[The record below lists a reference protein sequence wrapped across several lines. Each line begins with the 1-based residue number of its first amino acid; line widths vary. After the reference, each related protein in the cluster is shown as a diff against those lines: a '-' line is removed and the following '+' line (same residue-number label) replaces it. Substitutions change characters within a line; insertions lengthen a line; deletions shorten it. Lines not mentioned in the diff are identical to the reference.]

1 MKVFKTIKPMK
12 YTKWIV
18 ILFCLIGMTACRQD
32 VPRFRIGVAQC
43 SDDSWRH
50 KMNDEILREAMFYDG
65 VSVEIRSAGDDNRQ
79 QAEDVRYFIDKGVD
93 LLIISANEAAP
104 MTPIVEEAYQKGIPV
119 ILVDRKIL
127 SDKYTAYISADNYEI
142 GRAVGNYMASTLK
155 GKGNVVELTGLSGST
170 PAMERHQG
178 FMAAISNFP
187 DIKLIDKADA
197 AWEREPAEVAMDSI
211 LRRHPKI
218 DAVYAHNDRIAPGAY
233 QAARKAGREKE
244 MIFVG
249 IDALPGKGNGLELV
263 LDSVLNATFIYPTNG
278 DKVLQLAMNIL
289 EAKPYPRETIMNTA
303 VVDRTNAHVMQL
315 QTAHISELDE
325 KIETLNGRI
334 DGYLSR
340 VATQQVVMYGGL
352 VILLLVAGLLV
363 VVYNS
368 LRSKNRLNRELSEQK
383 RQLEEQ
389 RDKLEEQRD
398 QLEQQRDKLAEQRD
412 QLIQL
417 SHQLE
422 EATHAKLVFFTNIS
436 HDFRTPLTLV
446 ADPVEHLL
454 ADKTLS
460 DDQHRMLLLVQRN
473 VNILLRLVN
482 QILDF
487 RKYENGKMEYTPV
500 PVDILSSFKGWNESF
515 LAAARKKHIHFSF
528 DNMPDTDYHTL
539 ADVEKL
545 ERIYFN
551 LLSNAFKF
559 TPENGKV
566 TVRLSALTKE
576 DDRWIRFTV
585 SNTGSMISAEHI
597 RNIFDRFYKIDMHH
611 AGSGI
616 GLALVKAFVELHGGT
631 ISVESDEKQGTV
643 FTVDLQVRTC
653 ACETSSLEESPV
665 SSVSEA
671 SSLNDALPIEEEE
684 LEKNY
689 DSSKPSVL
697 IIDDNVDIRS
707 YVHGLLHTNYTVIEA
722 ADGSEGI
729 RKAMKYVPDLIISDV
744 MMPGIDGIECC
755 RRLKSELQTCHIP
768 VILLT
773 ACSLDEQKIQGYDG
787 GADSYISKPFS
798 SQLLLARVRNLID
811 SHRRLK
817 QFFGGGQALAKED
830 VCDMDKDF
838 VEKFKAL
845 IDAKMGDSGL
855 NVEDLGKEMGLSRV
869 QLYRKIKSLTNYSP
883 NELLRIAR
891 LKRAASLLAS
901 SDMTV
906 AEIGYEVGFSSPSYF
921 AKCYKEQFGESPTD
935 LLKRKG

>member
-1 MKVFKTIKPMK
+1 MRTIKAMK

-18 ILFCLIGMTACRQD
+18 ILFCLLGIAACRQD
-32 VPRFRIGVAQC
+32 APRFRIGVAQC

-65 VSVEIRSAGDDNRQ
+65 VSVEIRSAGDDNRR
-79 QAEDVRYFIDKGVD
+79 QAEDVHYFIDKGVD

-119 ILVDRKIL
+119 VLVDRKIL
-127 SDKYTAYISADNYEI
+127 SDKYTAYIGADNYEI
-142 GRAVGNYMASTLK
+142 GRAVGNYIASSLK
-155 GKGNVVELTGLSGST
+155 GKGNVVELTGLGGST

-187 DIKLIDKADA
+187 DVKLIDKADA
-197 AWEREPAEVAMDSI
+197 AWERGPAEVEMDSM
-211 LRRHPKI
+211 LPRNPRI

-233 QAARKAGREKE
+233 QAAKKVGREKE
-244 MIFVG
+244 MMFVG

-263 LDSVLNATFIYPTNG
+263 LDGVLDATFIYPTNG

-289 EAKPYPRETIMNTA
+289 EKKPYPRETVMNTA

-315 QTAHISELDE
+315 QTTHISELDQ

-334 DGYLSR
+334 GGYLSR
-340 VATQQVVMYGGL
+340 VATQQVVLYGGL

-363 VVYNS
+363 VVYKS
-368 LRSKNRLNRELSEQK
+368 LRSKNRLNKELSEQK

-398 QLEQQRDKLAEQRD
+398 KLEEQRDKLEEQRD

-454 ADKTLS
+454 TDKTLS
-460 DDQHRMLLLVQRN
+460 GDQHRMLMLIQRN

-500 PVDILSSFKGWNESF
+500 PVDILSSFEGWNESF

-528 DNMPDTDYHTL
+528 DNIPDTDYHTL
-539 ADVEKL
+539 ADIEKL

-566 TVRLSALTKE
+566 TVRLASLTKE
-576 DDRWIRFTV
+576 DSQWIRFTIA
-585 SNTGSMISAEHI
+585 NTGSMISAEHI
-597 RNIFDRFYKIDMHH
+597 RSIFERFYKIDMHH

-643 FTVDLQVRTC
+643 FTVDLPIRT
-653 ACETSSLEESPV
+653 CETSILEDSSASP
-665 SSVSEA
+665 VSEA

-684 LEKNY
+684 ELGKNY

-697 IIDDNVDIRS
+697 IIDDNADIRS
-707 YVHGLLHTNYTVIEA
+707 YVHGLLHTDYTVIEA

-773 ACSLDEQKIQGYDG
+773 ACSLDEQRIQGYDG

-817 QFFGGGQALAKED
+817 QFFGDGQTLAKED

-845 IDAKMGDSGL
+845 IDAKMGDSNL
-855 NVEDLGKEMGLSRV
+855 NVEDLGKDMGLSRV

-891 LKRAASLLAS
+891 LKKAASLLAS

-906 AEIGYEVGFSSPSYF
+906 SEIGYEVGFSSPSYF
-921 AKCYKEQFGESPTD
+921 TKCYKEQFGESPTD

>member
-1 MKVFKTIKPMK
+1 MG
-12 YTKWIV
+12 YLRWIV
-18 ILFCLIGMTACRQD
+18 ILFCFLGMVACHQD
-32 VPRFRIGVAQC
+32 VPHFRIGVAQC

-65 VSVEIRSAGDDNRQ
+65 VAVEIRSAGDDNRK
-79 QAEDVRYFIDKGVD
+79 QAEDVRYFMDKGVD

-104 MTPIVEEAYQKGIPV
+104 MTPVVEEAYRKGIPV
-119 ILVDRKIL
+119 ILIDRKIL
-127 SDKYTAYISADNYEI
+127 SDKYTAYIGADNYEI
-142 GRAVGNYMASTLK
+142 GRAVGNYIASSLR
-155 GKGNVVELTGLSGST
+155 GKGNVVELTGLGGST

-197 AWEREPAEVAMDSI
+197 AWESGPAEVEMDSM
-211 LRRHPKI
+211 LCRHPKI

-233 QAARKAGREKE
+233 RAAKKVGREKE
-244 MIFVG
+244 MLFVG

-278 DKVLQLAMNIL
+278 DKVMQLAMNIL
-289 EAKPYPRETIMNTA
+289 EKKPYPRETVMNTA
-303 VVDRTNAHVMQL
+303 VVDHTNAHVMQL
-315 QTAHISELDE
+315 QTTHISELDQ

-334 DGYLSR
+334 GGYLSR

-352 VILLLVAGLLV
+352 VILLLVAGLLL
-363 VVYNS
+363 VVYKS

-398 QLEQQRDKLAEQRD
+398 KLEEQRD

-422 EATHAKLVFFTNIS
+422 EATHAKLVFCTNVS

-454 ADKTLS
+454 ADKTLNG
-460 DDQHRMLLLVQRN
+460 DQHRMLMLIQRN

-487 RKYENGKMEYTPV
+487 RKYENGMMEYTPV
-500 PVDILSSFKGWNESF
+500 PVDILSSFEGWNESF
-515 LAAARKKHIHFSF
+515 LAVVRKKHIHFSF
-528 DNMPDTDYHTL
+528 DKLADTDYHTL

-566 TVRLSALTKE
+566 TVRLSPLTKE
-576 DDRWIRFTV
+576 DGRWIRFTV
-585 SNTGSMISAEHI
+585 ANTGSMISVEHI
-597 RNIFDRFYKIDMHH
+597 RNIFDRFYRIDMHH

-616 GLALVKAFVELHGGT
+616 GLALVKAFVELHKGT
-631 ISVESDEKQGTV
+631 ISVESDEKQGTI
-643 FTVDLQVRTC
+643 FTVDLPMQTC
-653 ACETSSLEESPV
+653 EVTVSVDSPLSSSIGASV
-665 SSVSEA
+665 SSA
-671 SSLNDALPIEEEE
+671 LNNAQVAEEEE
-684 LEKNY
+684 TERDY

-697 IIDDNVDIRS
+697 IIDDNADIRS
-707 YVHGLLHTNYTVIEA
+707 YVHSLLHADYTVIEA
-722 ADGSEGI
+722 VDGSEGI

-773 ACSLDEQKIQGYDG
+773 ACSLDEQRIQGYDG

-817 QFFGGGQALAKED
+817 QFFGDGQTLAKED
-830 VCDMDKDF
+830 VCDMDKNF
-838 VEKFKAL
+838 VEKFKSL
-845 IDAKMGDSGL
+845 LDAKLGDSNL
-855 NVEDLGKEMGLSRV
+855 NVEDLGKDMGLSRV

-891 LKRAASLLAS
+891 LKKAASLLAS

-921 AKCYKEQFGESPTD
+921 TKCYKEQFGESPTD
-935 LLKRKG
+935 FLKRRG

>member
-1 MKVFKTIKPMK
+1 MG
-12 YTKWIV
+12 YLRWIV
-18 ILFCLIGMTACRQD
+18 ILFCFLGMVACHQD
-32 VPRFRIGVAQC
+32 VPHFCIGVAQC

-65 VSVEIRSAGDDNRQ
+65 VAVEIRSAGDDNRK
-79 QAEDVRYFIDKGVD
+79 QAEDVRYFMDKGVD

-104 MTPIVEEAYQKGIPV
+104 MTPVVEEAYQKGIPV
-119 ILVDRKIL
+119 ILIDRKIL
-127 SDKYTAYISADNYEI
+127 SDKYTAYIGADNYEI
-142 GRAVGNYMASTLK
+142 GRAVGNYIASSLQ
-155 GKGNVVELTGLSGST
+155 GKGNVVELTGLGGAT

-197 AWEREPAEVAMDSI
+197 AWESGPAEVEMDSM
-211 LRRHPKI
+211 LCRHPKI

-233 QAARKAGREKE
+233 RAAKKVGREKE
-244 MIFVG
+244 MLFVG

-278 DKVLQLAMNIL
+278 DKVMQLAMNIL
-289 EAKPYPRETIMNTA
+289 EKKPYPRETVMNTA
-303 VVDRTNAHVMQL
+303 VVDHTNAHVMQI
-315 QTAHISELDE
+315 QTTHISELDQ

-334 DGYLSR
+334 GGYLSR

-352 VILLLVAGLLV
+352 VILLLVAGLLL
-363 VVYNS
+363 VVYKS

-383 RQLEEQ
+383 KQLEEQ
-389 RDKLEEQRD
+389 RDKLEG
-398 QLEQQRDKLAEQRD
+398 QRDKLEEQRD

-454 ADKTLS
+454 ADKTLNG
-460 DDQHRMLLLVQRN
+460 DQHRMLMLIQRN

-487 RKYENGKMEYTPV
+487 RKYENGMMEYTPV
-500 PVDILSSFKGWNESF
+500 PVDILSSFEGWNESF

-528 DNMPDTDYHTL
+528 DKMADTDYHTL

-566 TVRLSALTKE
+566 TVRLSPLTKE
-576 DDRWIRFTV
+576 DGRWIRFTV
-585 SNTGSMISAEHI
+585 ANTGSMISVEHI
-597 RNIFDRFYKIDMHH
+597 RNIFDRFYRIDMHH

-616 GLALVKAFVELHGGT
+616 GLALVKAFVELHKGT
-631 ISVESDEKQGTV
+631 ISVESDEKQGTI
-643 FTVDLQVRTC
+643 FTVDLPMQTC
-653 ACETSSLEESPV
+653 EVTVSVDSPLSSSIGASV
-665 SSVSEA
+665 SSA
-671 SSLNDALPIEEEE
+671 LNNAQVAEEEE
-684 LEKNY
+684 PEKDY

-697 IIDDNVDIRS
+697 VIDDNADIRS
-707 YVHGLLHTNYTVIEA
+707 YVYSLLHTDYTVIEA
-722 ADGSEGI
+722 ADGSDGI

-773 ACSLDEQKIQGYDG
+773 ACSLDEQRIQGYDG

-817 QFFGGGQALAKED
+817 QFFGDRHTLAKED
-830 VCDMDKDF
+830 VCDMDKNF
-838 VEKFKAL
+838 VEKFKSL
-845 IDAKMGDSGL
+845 LDAKLGDSNL
-855 NVEDLGKEMGLSRV
+855 NVEDLGKDMGLSRV

-891 LKRAASLLAS
+891 LKKAASLLAS

-921 AKCYKEQFGESPTD
+921 TKCYKEQFGESPTD
-935 LLKRKG
+935 FLKRRG

>member
-1 MKVFKTIKPMK
+1 MG
-12 YTKWIV
+12 YLRWIV
-18 ILFCLIGMTACRQD
+18 ILFCFLGMVACHQD
-32 VPRFRIGVAQC
+32 VPHFRIGVAQC

-65 VSVEIRSAGDDNRQ
+65 VAVEIRSAGDDNRK
-79 QAEDVRYFIDKGVD
+79 QAEDVRYFMDKGVD

-104 MTPIVEEAYQKGIPV
+104 MTPVVEEAYQKGIPV
-119 ILVDRKIL
+119 ILIDRKIL
-127 SDKYTAYISADNYEI
+127 SDKYTAYIGADNYEI
-142 GRAVGNYMASTLK
+142 GRAVGNYIASSLQ
-155 GKGNVVELTGLSGST
+155 GKGNVVELTGLGGAT

-197 AWEREPAEVAMDSI
+197 AWESGPAEVEMDSM
-211 LRRHPKI
+211 LCRHPKI

-233 QAARKAGREKE
+233 RAAKKVGREKE
-244 MIFVG
+244 MLFVG

-278 DKVLQLAMNIL
+278 DKVMQLAMNIL
-289 EAKPYPRETIMNTA
+289 EKKPYPRETVMNTA
-303 VVDRTNAHVMQL
+303 VVDHTNAHVMQL
-315 QTAHISELDE
+315 QTTHISELDQ

-334 DGYLSR
+334 GGYLSR

-352 VILLLVAGLLV
+352 VILLLVAGLLL
-363 VVYNS
+363 VVYKS

-383 RQLEEQ
+383 KQLEEQ
-389 RDKLEEQRD
+389 RDKLEG
-398 QLEQQRDKLAEQRD
+398 QRDKLEEQRD

-454 ADKTLS
+454 ADKTLNG
-460 DDQHRMLLLVQRN
+460 DQHRMLMLIQRN

-487 RKYENGKMEYTPV
+487 RKYENGMMEYTPV
-500 PVDILSSFKGWNESF
+500 PVDILSSFEGWNESF

-528 DNMPDTDYHTL
+528 DKMADTDYHTL

-566 TVRLSALTKE
+566 TVRLSPLTKE
-576 DDRWIRFTV
+576 DGRWIRFTV
-585 SNTGSMISAEHI
+585 ANTGSMISVEHI
-597 RNIFDRFYKIDMHH
+597 RNIFDRFYRIDMHH

-616 GLALVKAFVELHGGT
+616 GLALVKAFVELHKGT
-631 ISVESDEKQGTV
+631 ISVESDEKQGTI
-643 FTVDLQVRTC
+643 FTVDLPMQTC
-653 ACETSSLEESPV
+653 EVTVSVDSPLSSSIGASV
-665 SSVSEA
+665 SSA
-671 SSLNDALPIEEEE
+671 LNNAQVAEEEE
-684 LEKNY
+684 PEKDY

-697 IIDDNVDIRS
+697 VIDDNADIRS
-707 YVHGLLHTNYTVIEA
+707 YVYSLLHTDYTVIEA
-722 ADGSEGI
+722 ADGSDGI

-773 ACSLDEQKIQGYDG
+773 ACSLDEQRIQGYDG

-798 SQLLLARVRNLID
+798 SQLLLACVRNLID

-817 QFFGGGQALAKED
+817 QFFGDRHTLAKED
-830 VCDMDKDF
+830 VCDMDKNF
-838 VEKFKAL
+838 VEKFKSL
-845 IDAKMGDSGL
+845 LDAKLGDSNL
-855 NVEDLGKEMGLSRV
+855 NVEDLGKDMGLSRV

-891 LKRAASLLAS
+891 LKKAASLLAS

-921 AKCYKEQFGESPTD
+921 TKCYKEQFGESPTD
-935 LLKRKG
+935 FLKRRG

>member
-1 MKVFKTIKPMK
+1 MG
-12 YTKWIV
+12 YLRWIV
-18 ILFCLIGMTACRQD
+18 ILFCFLGMVACHQD
-32 VPRFRIGVAQC
+32 VPHFRIGVAQC

-65 VSVEIRSAGDDNRQ
+65 VAVEIRSAGDDNRK
-79 QAEDVRYFIDKGVD
+79 QAEDVRYFMDKGVD

-104 MTPIVEEAYQKGIPV
+104 MTPVVEEAYQKGIPV
-119 ILVDRKIL
+119 ILIDRKIL
-127 SDKYTAYISADNYEI
+127 SDKYTAYIGADNYEI
-142 GRAVGNYMASTLK
+142 GRAVGNYIASSLQ
-155 GKGNVVELTGLSGST
+155 GKGNVVELTGLGGAT

-197 AWEREPAEVAMDSI
+197 AWESGPAEVEMDSM
-211 LRRHPKI
+211 LCRHPKI

-233 QAARKAGREKE
+233 RAAKKVGREKE
-244 MIFVG
+244 MLFVG

-278 DKVLQLAMNIL
+278 DKVMQLAMNIL
-289 EAKPYPRETIMNTA
+289 EKKPYPRETVMNTA
-303 VVDRTNAHVMQL
+303 VVDHTNAHVMQL
-315 QTAHISELDE
+315 QTTHISELDQ

-334 DGYLSR
+334 GGYLSR

-352 VILLLVAGLLV
+352 VILLLVAGLLL
-363 VVYNS
+363 VVYKS

-383 RQLEEQ
+383 KQLEEQ
-389 RDKLEEQRD
+389 RDKLEG
-398 QLEQQRDKLAEQRD
+398 QRDKLEEQRD

-454 ADKTLS
+454 ADKTLNG
-460 DDQHRMLLLVQRN
+460 DQHRMLMLIQRN

-487 RKYENGKMEYTPV
+487 RKYENGMMEYTPV
-500 PVDILSSFKGWNESF
+500 PVDILSSFEGWNESF
-515 LAAARKKHIHFSF
+515 LTAARKKHIHFSF
-528 DNMPDTDYHTL
+528 DKMADTDYHTL

-566 TVRLSALTKE
+566 TVRLSPLTKE
-576 DDRWIRFTV
+576 DGRWIRFTV
-585 SNTGSMISAEHI
+585 ANTGSMISVEHI
-597 RNIFDRFYKIDMHH
+597 RNIFDRFYRIDMHH

-616 GLALVKAFVELHGGT
+616 GLALVKAFVELHKGT
-631 ISVESDEKQGTV
+631 ISVESDEKQGTI
-643 FTVDLQVRTC
+643 FTVDLPMQTC
-653 ACETSSLEESPV
+653 EVTVSVDSPLFSSIGASV
-665 SSVSEA
+665 SSV
-671 SSLNDALPIEEEE
+671 LNNAQVAEEEE
-684 LEKNY
+684 PEKDY

-697 IIDDNVDIRS
+697 IIDDNADIRS
-707 YVHGLLHTNYTVIEA
+707 YVYSLLHTDYTVIEA
-722 ADGSEGI
+722 ADGSDGI

-773 ACSLDEQKIQGYDG
+773 ACSLDEQRIQGYDG

-798 SQLLLARVRNLID
+798 SQLLLARVRNLIN

-817 QFFGGGQALAKED
+817 QFFGDGQTLAKED
-830 VCDMDKDF
+830 VCDMDKNF
-838 VEKFKAL
+838 VEKFKSL
-845 IDAKMGDSGL
+845 LDAKLGDSNL
-855 NVEDLGKEMGLSRV
+855 NVEDLGKDMGLSRV

-891 LKRAASLLAS
+891 LKKAASLLAS

-921 AKCYKEQFGESPTD
+921 TKCYKEQFGESPTD
-935 LLKRKG
+935 FLKRRG

>member
-1 MKVFKTIKPMK
+1 MKKEKHSAMRYFRWTA
-12 YTKWIV
+12 
-18 ILFCLIGMTACRQD
+18 ILLCLIGITACRQD
-32 VPRFRIGVAQC
+32 TPRFRIGVAQC

-65 VSVEIRSAGDDNRQ
+65 VSVEIRSAGDDNRR
-79 QAEDVRYFIDKGVD
+79 QAEDIHYFMDKGVD

-104 MTPIVEEAYQKGIPV
+104 MTPIVEEAYRKGIPV
-119 ILVDRKIL
+119 ITVDRKIL
-127 SDKYTAYISADNYEI
+127 SDKYTAYIGADNYEI
-142 GRAVGNYMASTLK
+142 GRSVGNYIASRLE

-178 FMAAISNFP
+178 FMAAISKFP

-197 AWEREPAEVAMDSI
+197 AWERGPAEIEMDSM
-211 LRRHPKI
+211 LRHHPKI

-233 QAARKAGREKE
+233 QAAKKAGREKE

-263 LDSVLNATFIYPTNG
+263 LDSVLDATFIYPTNG
-278 DKVLQLAMNIL
+278 DKVMQLAMNIL
-289 EAKPYPRETIMNTA
+289 EKRPYPKETVMNTA

-315 QTAHISELDE
+315 QTTHISELDN

-334 DGYLSR
+334 GGYLSR
-340 VATQQVVMYGGL
+340 VATQQVVMYGSL
-352 VILLLVAGLLV
+352 VILLLVAGLLL
-363 VVYNS
+363 VVYKS
-368 LRSKNRLNRELSEQK
+368 LRSKNRLNKELFQQK
-383 RQLEEQ
+383 QQLEEQ
-389 RDKLEEQRD
+389 RDKLE
-398 QLEQQRDKLAEQRD
+398 EQRD

-460 DDQHRMLLLVQRN
+460 GDQHRMLMLIQRN

-487 RKYENGKMEYTPV
+487 RKYENGKMEFTPV
-500 PVDILSSFKGWNESF
+500 SVDILSSFEGWNESF
-515 LAAARKKHIHFSF
+515 QAAARKKHIHFSF
-528 DNMPDTDYHTL
+528 DSMPETDYHTL
-539 ADVEKL
+539 ADMEKL

-559 TPENGKV
+559 TPENGKIA
-566 TVRLSALTKE
+566 VRLSSLNKE
-576 DDRWIRFTV
+576 DKRWIRFTV
-585 SNTGSMISAEHI
+585 ANTGSMISAEHI
-597 RNIFDRFYKIDMHH
+597 RNVFDRFYKIDMHH

-616 GLALVKAFVELHGGT
+616 GLALVKAFVEMHGGT
-631 ISVESDEKQGTV
+631 IAVESDEKLGTI
-643 FTVDLQVRTC
+643 FTVELPVQS
-653 ACETSSLEESPV
+653 CETVATEPDDILVSPD
-665 SSVSEA
+665 SRTTDI
-671 SSLNDALPIEEEE
+671 LLTEEEE
-684 LEKNY
+684 LVKGY

-697 IIDDNVDIRS
+697 VIDDNEDIRS
-707 YVHGLLHTNYTVIEA
+707 YVHTLLHTDYTVIEA

-773 ACSLDEQKIQGYDG
+773 ACSLDEQRIQGYDG

-798 SQLLLARVRNLID
+798 SQLLMARVRNLID

-817 QFFGGGQALAKED
+817 QFFGDGQTLAKED

-838 VEKFKAL
+838 VERFKSL
-845 IDAKMGDSGL
+845 IEEKMGDSGL

-891 LKRAASLLAS
+891 LKKAASLLAS

-921 AKCYKEQFGESPTD
+921 TKCYKEQFGESPTD
-935 LLKRKG
+935 FLKRKG

>member
-1 MKVFKTIKPMK
+1 MG
-12 YTKWIV
+12 YLRWIV
-18 ILFCLIGMTACRQD
+18 ILFCFLGMVACHQD
-32 VPRFRIGVAQC
+32 VPHFRIGVAQC

-65 VSVEIRSAGDDNRQ
+65 VAVEIRSAGDDNRK
-79 QAEDVRYFIDKGVD
+79 QAEDVRYFMDKGVD

-104 MTPIVEEAYQKGIPV
+104 MTPVVEEAYRKGIPV
-119 ILVDRKIL
+119 ILIDRKIL
-127 SDKYTAYISADNYEI
+127 SDKYTAYIGADNYEI
-142 GRAVGNYMASTLK
+142 GRAVGNYIASSLR
-155 GKGNVVELTGLSGST
+155 GKGNVVELTGLGGST

-197 AWEREPAEVAMDSI
+197 AWESGPAEVEMDSM
-211 LRRHPKI
+211 LCRHPKI

-233 QAARKAGREKE
+233 RAAKKVGREKE
-244 MIFVG
+244 MLFVG

-278 DKVLQLAMNIL
+278 DKVMQLAMNIL
-289 EAKPYPRETIMNTA
+289 EKKPYPRETVMNTA
-303 VVDRTNAHVMQL
+303 VVDHTNAHVMQL
-315 QTAHISELDE
+315 QTTHISELDQ

-334 DGYLSR
+334 GGYLSR

-352 VILLLVAGLLV
+352 VILLLVAGLLL
-363 VVYNS
+363 VVYKS

-383 RQLEEQ
+383 KQLEEQ
-389 RDKLEEQRD
+389 RDKLE
-398 QLEQQRDKLAEQRD
+398 EQRD

-454 ADKTLS
+454 ADKTLNG
-460 DDQHRMLLLVQRN
+460 DQHRMLMLIQRN

-487 RKYENGKMEYTPV
+487 RKYENGMMEYTPV
-500 PVDILSSFKGWNESF
+500 PVDILSSFEGWNESF
-515 LAAARKKHIHFSF
+515 LAVARKKHIHFSF
-528 DNMPDTDYHTL
+528 DKLADTDYHTL

-566 TVRLSALTKE
+566 TVRLSPLIKE
-576 DDRWIRFTV
+576 DGRWIRFTV
-585 SNTGSMISAEHI
+585 ANTGSMISVEHI
-597 RNIFDRFYKIDMHH
+597 RNIFDRFYRIDMHH

-616 GLALVKAFVELHGGT
+616 GLALVKAFVELHKGT
-631 ISVESDEKQGTV
+631 ISVESDEKQGTI
-643 FTVDLQVRTC
+643 FTVDLPMQTC
-653 ACETSSLEESPV
+653 EVTVSVDSPLSSSIGASV
-665 SSVSEA
+665 SSA
-671 SSLNDALPIEEEE
+671 LNNAQVAEEEE
-684 LEKNY
+684 TERDY

-697 IIDDNVDIRS
+697 IIDDNADIRS
-707 YVHGLLHTNYTVIEA
+707 YVHSLLHADYTVIEA
-722 ADGSEGI
+722 VDGSEGI

-755 RRLKSELQTCHIP
+755 RRLKNELQTCHIP

-773 ACSLDEQKIQGYDG
+773 ACSLDEQRIQGYDG

-817 QFFGGGQALAKED
+817 QFFGDGQTLAKED
-830 VCDMDKDF
+830 VCDMDKNF
-838 VEKFKAL
+838 VEKFKSL
-845 IDAKMGDSGL
+845 LDAKLGDSNL
-855 NVEDLGKEMGLSRV
+855 NVEDLGKDMGLSRV

-891 LKRAASLLAS
+891 LKKAASLLAS

-921 AKCYKEQFGESPTD
+921 TKCYKEQFGESPTD
-935 LLKRKG
+935 FLKRKG

>member
-1 MKVFKTIKPMK
+1 MG
-12 YTKWIV
+12 YLRWIV
-18 ILFCLIGMTACRQD
+18 ILFCFLGMVACHQD
-32 VPRFRIGVAQC
+32 VPHFRIGVAQC

-65 VSVEIRSAGDDNRQ
+65 VAVEIRSAGDDNRK
-79 QAEDVRYFIDKGVD
+79 QAEDVRYFMDKGVD

-104 MTPIVEEAYQKGIPV
+104 MTPVVEEAYQKGIPV
-119 ILVDRKIL
+119 ILIDRKIL
-127 SDKYTAYISADNYEI
+127 SDKYTAYIGADNYEI
-142 GRAVGNYMASTLK
+142 GRAVGNYIASSLQ
-155 GKGNVVELTGLSGST
+155 GKGNVVELTGLGGAT
-170 PAMERHQG
+170 PAMERHHG

-197 AWEREPAEVAMDSI
+197 AWESGPAEVEMDSM
-211 LRRHPKI
+211 LCRHPKI

-233 QAARKAGREKE
+233 RAAKKVGREKE
-244 MIFVG
+244 MLFVG

-278 DKVLQLAMNIL
+278 DKVMQLAMNIL
-289 EAKPYPRETIMNTA
+289 EKKPYPRETVMNTA
-303 VVDRTNAHVMQL
+303 VVDHTNAHVMKL
-315 QTAHISELDE
+315 QTTHISELDQ

-334 DGYLSR
+334 GGYLSR

-352 VILLLVAGLLV
+352 VILLLVAGLLL
-363 VVYNS
+363 VVYKS

-383 RQLEEQ
+383 KQLEEQ
-389 RDKLEEQRD
+389 RDKLEG
-398 QLEQQRDKLAEQRD
+398 QRDKLEEQRD

-454 ADKTLS
+454 ADKTLNG
-460 DDQHRMLLLVQRN
+460 DQHRMLMLIQRN

-487 RKYENGKMEYTPV
+487 RKYENGMMEYTPV
-500 PVDILSSFKGWNESF
+500 PVDILSSFEGWNESF

-528 DNMPDTDYHTL
+528 DKMADTDYHTL

-566 TVRLSALTKE
+566 TVRLSPLTKE
-576 DDRWIRFTV
+576 DGRWIRFTV
-585 SNTGSMISAEHI
+585 ANTGSMISVEHI
-597 RNIFDRFYKIDMHH
+597 RNIFDRFYRIDMHH

-616 GLALVKAFVELHGGT
+616 GLALVKAFVELHKGT
-631 ISVESDEKQGTV
+631 ISVESDEKQGTI
-643 FTVDLQVRTC
+643 FTVDLPMQTC
-653 ACETSSLEESPV
+653 EVTVSVDSPLSSSIGASV
-665 SSVSEA
+665 SSA
-671 SSLNDALPIEEEE
+671 LNNAQVAEEEE
-684 LEKNY
+684 PEKDY

-697 IIDDNVDIRS
+697 VIDDNADIRS
-707 YVHGLLHTNYTVIEA
+707 YVYSLLHTDYTVIEA
-722 ADGSEGI
+722 VDGSDGI

-773 ACSLDEQKIQGYDG
+773 ACSLDEQRIQGYDG

-817 QFFGGGQALAKED
+817 QFFGDRHTLAKED
-830 VCDMDKDF
+830 VCDMDKNF
-838 VEKFKAL
+838 VEKFKSL
-845 IDAKMGDSGL
+845 LDAKLGDSNL
-855 NVEDLGKEMGLSRV
+855 NVEDLGKDMGLSRV

-891 LKRAASLLAS
+891 LKKAASLLAS

-921 AKCYKEQFGESPTD
+921 TKCYKEQFGESPTD
-935 LLKRKG
+935 FLKRRG

>member
-1 MKVFKTIKPMK
+1 MKTIKAMK

-18 ILFCLIGMTACRQD
+18 ILFCLLGMVACRQD
-32 VPRFRIGVAQC
+32 APRFRIGVAQC

-65 VSVEIRSAGDDNRQ
+65 VSVEIRSAGDDNRR
-79 QAEDVRYFIDKGVD
+79 QAEDIHYFIDKGVD

-104 MTPIVEEAYQKGIPV
+104 MTPIVEEVYQKGIPV
-119 ILVDRKIL
+119 VLVDRKIL
-127 SDKYTAYISADNYEI
+127 SDKYTAYIGADNYEI
-142 GRAVGNYMASTLK
+142 GRAVGNYIASSLK
-155 GKGNVVELTGLSGST
+155 GKGNVVELTGLGGST

-187 DIKLIDKADA
+187 DVKLIDKADA
-197 AWEREPAEVAMDSI
+197 AWERGPAEVEMDSM
-211 LRRHPKI
+211 LRRNPKI

-233 QAARKAGREKE
+233 QAAKKVGREKE
-244 MIFVG
+244 MMFVG

-263 LDSVLNATFIYPTNG
+263 LDSVLDATFIYPTNG

-289 EAKPYPRETIMNTA
+289 EKKPYPRETVMNTA

-315 QTAHISELDE
+315 QTTHISELDQ

-334 DGYLSR
+334 GGYLSR

-352 VILLLVAGLLV
+352 VILLLVAGLLL
-363 VVYNS
+363 VVYKS
-368 LRSKNRLNRELSEQK
+368 LRSKNRLNKELSEQK

-398 QLEQQRDKLAEQRD
+398 KLEEQRD

-454 ADKTLS
+454 ADNTLS
-460 DDQHRMLLLVQRN
+460 GDQHRMLMLIQRN

-500 PVDILSSFKGWNESF
+500 PVDILSSFEGWNESF

-528 DNMPDTDYHTL
+528 DNMPDTDFRTL

-566 TVRLSALTKE
+566 TVRLSTLIKE
-576 DDRWIRFTV
+576 DNRWIRFTV

-643 FTVDLQVRTC
+643 FTVDLPVRTC
-653 ACETSSLEESPV
+653 DTHTVEDLLTSSASFA
-665 SSVSEA
+665 SSVSE
-671 SSLNDALPIEEEE
+671 SFSLNDALPIGEEEE
-684 LEKNY
+684 PGKSY
-689 DSSKPSVL
+689 DPSKTSVL
-697 IIDDNVDIRS
+697 IIDDNADIRS
-707 YVHGLLHTNYTVIEA
+707 YVHGLLHTDYTVIEA

-773 ACSLDEQKIQGYDG
+773 ACSLDEQRIQGYDG

-817 QFFGGGQALAKED
+817 QFFGDGQTLAKED

-845 IDAKMGDSGL
+845 IDAKMGDSNL
-855 NVEDLGKEMGLSRV
+855 NVEDLGKDMGLSRV

-891 LKRAASLLAS
+891 LKKAASLLAS

-906 AEIGYEVGFSSPSYF
+906 SEIGYEVGFSSPSYF
-921 AKCYKEQFGESPTD
+921 TKCYKEQFGESPTD